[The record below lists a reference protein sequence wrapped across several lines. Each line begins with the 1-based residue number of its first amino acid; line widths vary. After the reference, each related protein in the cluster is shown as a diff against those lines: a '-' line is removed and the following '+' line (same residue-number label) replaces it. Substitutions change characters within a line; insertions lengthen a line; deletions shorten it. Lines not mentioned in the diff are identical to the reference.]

1 MNDCRLSSSRSSRRR
16 SSLVAACLAAAL
28 VAAFGPVQQAAAWPC
43 RWRAAWC
50 GPRPAC
56 VQPFAF
62 RPWCRPDFAYGAGF
76 GGYGIG
82 GYGFSSYR
90 SYTYA
95 TPGFYS
101 SFGGPGFGGWGCGY
115 PIYGYRACGY
125 PFWGYR
131 PYGCGWYFPSGFA
144 PVFGP
149 AGVMP
154 YLGISST
161 INGSSATVAS
171 FASQPQA
178 AGRVVAAQ
186 VNPPARPIR
195 AAVGPAVATIRA
207 SNAIARRRAGRLLAT
222 GDGHLRN
229 AVERPVA
236 LANALDAYRRAAAI
250 APDLPDTFLRQ
261 AIVLTAQGRDDDA
274 QAAVARAVAIDAR
287 LGEDTAAAVAA
298 ADRLPPEPAFRLARN
313 GGPTPL
319 AARSM
324 NLLDRIFKAEG
335 NAGADAA
342 GVNVNWIADR
352 WSRQWQDQIQ
362 AVALREP
369 R

>member
-56 VQPFAF
+56 IQPFAF

-115 PIYGYRACGY
+115 PIYGYRGCGY